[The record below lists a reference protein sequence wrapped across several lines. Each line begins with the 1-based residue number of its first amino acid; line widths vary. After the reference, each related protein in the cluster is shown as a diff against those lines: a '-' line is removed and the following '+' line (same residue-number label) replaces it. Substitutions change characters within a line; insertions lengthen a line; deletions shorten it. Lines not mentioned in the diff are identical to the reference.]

1 MNHYEIFF
9 TYEGQ
14 VLKLPQNPETLPVE
28 LEGENQAYN
37 VLGIGPI
44 TVPREPKQKRIR
56 IEGLLPGDHDTPP
69 ETYIKFFQDAM
80 YEQRIIVYT
89 PVRAYETGTPFNG
102 GDDGFQC
109 LVENFSTE
117 ERGGE
122 TGDFYYSLEIVE
134 YRDYSPKIVEVR
146 PVQTGYAMSTS
157 NNRTSEGVQVGDTV
171 QVNGPVYNYP
181 TNDNSVGNAN
191 GATGTVERVDK
202 WQDKKWI
209 ALKSNALVIGSDDPR
224 VTRSSSYG
232 APASGSTSGSD
243 GLFDW
248 KNSSKPGNSIV
259 EQAVKLYAQSGS
271 VVKTKA
277 TYNPGSGNA
286 EFFDTE
292 NPLGTGI
299 LSKMIDKVFPKRK

>member
-56 IEGLLPGDHDTPP
+56 IEGLFPGENDTPP

-122 TGDFYYSLEIVE
+122 TGDFYYSVEIVE

-157 NNRTSEGVQVGDTV
+157 NNRTSEGVQVGSEV
-171 QVNGPVYNYP
+171 EVSGNVYNYP
-181 TNDNSVGNAN
+181 TNQNSVNTAYRTH
-191 GATGTVERVDK
+191 AFVERKENRNGKEWMQVKMDNLVK
-202 WQDKKWI
+202 GNVRENQGKVSGPSVQRGYVESSAVTTPKDFSGLVGGSEARLDAPYNGPQKKTPYSILGDFIRDTNW
-209 ALKSNALVIGSDDPR
+209 DE
-224 VTRSSSYG
+224 
-232 APASGSTSGSD
+232 
-243 GLFDW
+243 FD
-248 KNSSKPGNSIV
+248 SPV
-259 EQAVKLYAQSGS
+259 PVY
-271 VVKTKA
+271 
-277 TYNPGSGNA
+277 
-286 EFFDTE
+286 
-292 NPLGTGI
+292 
-299 LSKMIDKVFPKRK
+299 

>member
-28 LEGENQAYN
+28 LEGENEAYN

-56 IEGLLPGDHDTPP
+56 IEGLFPGENDTPP
-69 ETYIKFFQDAM
+69 ETYIMFFQDAM

-157 NNRTSEGVQVGDTV
+157 NTRTNEGVQVGDSV
-171 QVNGPVYNYP
+171 EVNGPVYNYP
-181 TNDNSVGNAN
+181 TNQNSVNTAYRTHGFVERKETRDGKEWMRVKMDNLVKGNVRENQGKVSGPSVKNFDNLIGGDQARFEAGGYFETKSVKRMTLN
-191 GATGTVERVDK
+191 PITGTADISAYHPESTKKGLDK
-202 WQDKKWI
+202 YSI
-209 ALKSNALVIGSDDPR
+209 LGSYIGS
-224 VTRSSSYG
+224 
-232 APASGSTSGSD
+232 
-243 GLFDW
+243 
-248 KNSSKPGNSIV
+248 
-259 EQAVKLYAQSGS
+259 
-271 VVKTKA
+271 
-277 TYNPGSGNA
+277 
-286 EFFDTE
+286 
-292 NPLGTGI
+292 
-299 LSKMIDKVFPKRK
+299 

>member
-56 IEGLLPGDHDTPP
+56 IEGLLPAKHDTPP

-171 QVNGPVYNYP
+171 QVNGAVYNYP
-181 TNDNSVGNAN
+181 TNDN
-191 GATGTVERVDK
+191 ATTNVSG
-202 WQDKKWI
+202 
-209 ALKSNALVIGSDDPR
+209 VIGTIERKENRNGKNWMQVKMDNLVLQEEPVLNGLSI
-224 VTRSSSYG
+224 TRSSSG
-232 APASGSTSGSD
+232 HLFTGGGRSFTEGS
-243 GLFDW
+243 
-248 KNSSKPGNSIV
+248 N
-259 EQAVKLYAQSGS
+259 
-271 VVKTKA
+271 VVKTKT

>member
-28 LEGENQAYN
+28 LEGENEAYN

-56 IEGLLPGDHDTPP
+56 IEGLFPGENDTPP

-157 NNRTSEGVQVGDTV
+157 NTRTSEGVQVGDRV
-171 QVNGPVYNYP
+171 QVNGPVYSYP
-181 TNDNSVGNAN
+181 TDNNSVGNAN
-191 GATGTVERVDK
+191 GATGTVERKENRNGKNWMQVKMD
-202 WQDKKWI
+202 
-209 ALKSNALVIGSDDPR
+209 NLVKGNVRENQGKVHGPSASSG
-224 VTRSSSYG
+224 SSSNYD
-232 APASGSTSGSD
+232 PIIDWSST
-243 GLFDW
+243 LQ
-248 KNSSKPGNSIV
+248 PGNS
-259 EQAVKLYAQSGS
+259 AAAQFARFAAEEGS
-271 VVKTKA
+271 VKA
-277 TYNPGSGNA
+277 YTQTFNPTTGEYVTYSINDEA
-286 EFFDTE
+286 A
-292 NPLGTGI
+292 LGMGI
-299 LSKMIDKVFPKRK
+299 ISKMIGKKK